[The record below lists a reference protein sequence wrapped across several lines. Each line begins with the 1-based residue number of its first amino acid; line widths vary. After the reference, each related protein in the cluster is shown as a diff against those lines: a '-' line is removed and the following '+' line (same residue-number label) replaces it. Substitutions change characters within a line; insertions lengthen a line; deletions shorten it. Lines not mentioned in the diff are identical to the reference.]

1 MKGEQMIEI
10 ITMILSWVIVVL
22 QLMINHSITK
32 YRKQVSDLKQ
42 ENAHIMGDLLI
53 LEMHVGKLL
62 RKQQID
68 SEKKDKGNE

>member
-1 MKGEQMIEI
+1 MIEI

-62 RKQQID
+62 RKQQIG

>member
-1 MKGEQMIEI
+1 MIEI

>member
-1 MKGEQMIEI
+1 MIST

-22 QLMINHSITK
+22 QLMISRSITK

-42 ENAHIMGDLLI
+42 ENAHIMSDLLI
-53 LEMHVGKLL
+53 LEIHVGKLL
-62 RKQQID
+62 RKQQIG

>member
-1 MKGEQMIEI
+1 MIST

-32 YRKQVSDLKQ
+32 YRKQVSDLKE

-62 RKQQID
+62 RKQQIG